1 MTVIQ
6 NDLSQR
12 IPFILGDLFDQDIDD
27 DDESAHQMVKK
38 VSPKLVYI
46 FKITFDLIQPYSLFS
61 DWQVNTKNQ

>member
-27 DDESAHQMVKK
+27 DDDESAHQMVKK

-46 FKITFDLIQPYSLFS
+46 IKIFNI
-61 DWQVNTKNQ
+61 

>member
-46 FKITFDLIQPYSLFS
+46 MYNTIHIYLFL
-61 DWQVNTKNQ
+61 NKNK